1 LEQGFVLLC
10 CAEPVG
16 DGVKIM
22 TVEEDELLEVQ
33 LNA

>member
-1 LEQGFVLLC
+1 LC

-16 DGVKIM
+16 EGVKIT
-22 TVEEDELLEVQ
+22 TVDEDELLEVQ